1 MAGKTLRELALL
13 VASWDDEVALAQEA
27 LNEATRRMKE
37 AEDELHI
44 AMQEQGTDIV
54 RVPGLT
60 LTVKEKKRPQAKDW
74 QAFYAFL
81 IANNAP
87 QLLERRI
94 SAKAFDEMIEA
105 RGGVAIPG
113 VEIYEYSQLQKRRG

>member
-1 MAGKTLRELALL
+1 MASKTLRELALL
-13 VASWDDEVALAQEA
+13 VAACDDEVALAQES

-44 AMQEQGTDIV
+44 AMTEQGTDIV

-60 LTVKEKKRPQAKDW
+60 LTVKDKKRPQAKDW
-74 QAFYAFL
+74 EAFYAF
-81 IANNAP
+81 IIDKNAP

-94 SAKAFDEMIEA
+94 SAKAFEEMIEA

-113 VEIYEYSQLQKRRG
+113 VEIYEYTQLQKRRG